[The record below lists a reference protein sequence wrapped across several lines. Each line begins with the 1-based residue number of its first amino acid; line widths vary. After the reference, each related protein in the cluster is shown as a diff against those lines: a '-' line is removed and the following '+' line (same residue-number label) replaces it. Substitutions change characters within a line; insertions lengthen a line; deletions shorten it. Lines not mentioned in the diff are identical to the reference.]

1 MTLIAEHIEGDTRD
15 RSLSVGGATQNVIGM
30 GRTGLL
36 LGPHRRRQPDP
47 DPEPLALR
55 REAAPKVL
63 LSMRR
68 KEIFIG
74 DRILFSSVA

>member
-1 MTLIAEHIEGDTRD
+1 MTLIAEHIEGDTRY
-15 RSLSVGGATQNVIGM
+15 RSLSVAGATQNVIGM

-47 DPEPLALR
+47 EPLALR
-55 REAAPKVL
+55 RETAPKVL

-68 KEIFIG
+68 KAIFIG
-74 DRILFSSVA
+74 DRILFSSVP